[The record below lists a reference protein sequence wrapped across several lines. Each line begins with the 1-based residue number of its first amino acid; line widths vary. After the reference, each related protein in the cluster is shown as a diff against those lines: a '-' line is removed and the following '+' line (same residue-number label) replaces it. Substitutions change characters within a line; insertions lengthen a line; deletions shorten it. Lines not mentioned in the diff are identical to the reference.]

1 MEKYPIDRLLCALE
15 RRSGLVGVD
24 IDSNPDYI
32 FICEAVTAFEFSEGA
47 VSYEFK
53 EQIYFRLRK
62 LFREFNLDFGVMMTE
77 ILLGK

>member
-1 MEKYPIDRLLCALE
+1 MKNYPIDKLLCALE
-15 RRSGLVGVD
+15 RRSSLVGID
-24 IDSNPDYI
+24 IDSNSDYI

-62 LFREFNLDFGVMMTE
+62 LFREFNLDFGIMMTE
-77 ILLGK
+77 ILLGE